1 MTAERVQI
9 EMQGSARAVA
19 VRAAYLLSGL
29 RPDLAASLAPAPGGK
44 VYFGPRAQM
53 LRHDSRYLVAD
64 TLLPFDPRTLPS
76 VAP

>member
-1 MTAERVQI
+1 
-9 EMQGSARAVA
+9 
-19 VRAAYLLSGL
+19 
-29 RPDLAASLAPAPGGK
+29 

>member
-1 MTAERVQI
+1 M
-9 EMQGSARAVA
+9 
-19 VRAAYLLSGL
+19 
-29 RPDLAASLAPAPGGK
+29 
-44 VYFGPRAQM
+44 YFGPRAQM